1 MYFPVFPVLRTKY
14 RTTTFNSDFLKGLGE
29 GISKVGDTVS
39 TVTGIVDKL
48 GSMKSAFGSVGETLT
63 NLGNALGTDGGGGLL
78 TKMGSFL
85 SKIGNADAAKQIR
98 LIEKAKPHAHAAIQ
112 QSSLNAEVETRLEQ
126 MIESVKESRVMGDIN
141 PRFLAFLEDLLKTKV
156 D

>member
-1 MYFPVFPVLRTKY
+1 MPEST
-14 RTTTFNSDFLKGLGE
+14 E
-29 GISKVGDTVS
+29 GVSEGQTSQSKNH
-39 TVTGIVDKL
+39 
-48 GSMKSAFGSVGETLT
+48 SARSQAQIKRREH
-63 NLGNALGTDGGGGLL
+63 
-78 TKMGSFL
+78 
-85 SKIGNADAAKQIR
+85 AAKQIR

>member
-1 MYFPVFPVLRTKY
+1 MKEMFPEAY
-14 RTTTFNSDFLKGLGE
+14 GLQRE
-29 GISKVGDTVS
+29 ELAAAAILNQYVMDNGISVLAQAFDGNTV
-39 TVTGIVDKL
+39 
-48 GSMKSAFGSVGETLT
+48 A
-63 NLGNALGTDGGGGLL
+63 
-78 TKMGSFL
+78 
-85 SKIGNADAAKQIR
+85 AAKQIR